1 MRRSFEEPDEQ
12 KWLAG
17 GRVRVDV
24 VHIGEMPVKRVSH
37 APGWRWSVHSG
48 PETNSERCPDT
59 HVGLLLSGRLG
70 VQLENGSDFE
80 AAPGEVVH
88 SHPVTTPGSSGTSPL
103 SMRGRRRPADSTCE
117 AEASN
122 PLPRWIW
129 LGVETWLR
137 GETLPSRCLPRSL
150 PVRRLTPKD

>member
-1 MRRSFEEPDEQ
+1 VKRSFEEPDEQ

-70 VQLENGSDFE
+70 VELGDGLNFE
-80 AAPGEVVH
+80 AEPGEVVAI
-88 SHPVTTPGSSGTSPL
+88 PSGHDAWVLGDEPAVLVQFDEGASAA
-103 SMRGRRRPADSTCE
+103 RRFD
-117 AEASN
+117 
-122 PLPRWIW
+122 L
-129 LGVETWLR
+129 
-137 GETLPSRCLPRSL
+137 
-150 PVRRLTPKD
+150 